1 MAGIRTSP
9 VMSKA
14 VQNALKNVKAV
25 DSGWFYNDPEFRE
38 AETTLRGNY
47 GQALATVRQRIN
59 AAGITDP
66 DAVARIEMPV
76 RLYFAKQFR
85 SLYNAQ
91 AAREQ
96 ERREQR
102 KQQRKTFASRL
113 LGTIL
118 SIGTRGLVQ
127 GLLNRQEYF
136 HKSSLNAQKYGLPR
150 QTTSRTASLVQ
161 PFYTGP
167 EEEAGVEL

>member
-1 MAGIRTSP
+1 MTGISTSP
-9 VMSKA
+9 MKSRIVRNMLTNAKA
-14 VQNALKNVKAV
+14 VN
-25 DSGWFYNDPEFRE
+25 SGWFYNDPEFRE
-38 AETTLRGNY
+38 AETDLRGKY
-47 GQALATVRQRIN
+47 GQALAQVRQRIN

-102 KQQRKTFASRL
+102 KQQRRTFGEKL

-127 GLLNRQEYF
+127 GLLNRQVYY
-136 HKSSLNAQKYGLPR
+136 HKSNLNAQKYGLPR
-150 QTTSRTASLVQ
+150 RTSSRTASIVQ
-161 PFYTGP
+161 PFYTAEA
-167 EEEAGVEL
+167 EETGAEL

>member
-1 MAGIRTSP
+1 MAGIKTSAM
-9 VMSKA
+9 MSKA
-14 VQNALKNVKAV
+14 VQNALMNVKAV
-25 DSGWFYNDPEFRE
+25 NSGWFYNDPEFRE
-38 AETTLRGNY
+38 AEADLRGKY

-96 ERREQR
+96 ERREAQKER
-102 KQQRKTFASRL
+102 RRARGAQL
-113 LGTIL
+113 LGTLL
-118 SIGTRGLVQ
+118 SIATRGLIQ
-127 GLLNRQEYF
+127 AGLNRQTYF
-136 HKSSLNAQKYGLPR
+136 HKRNLNVQKYGLPR
-150 QTTSRTASLVQ
+150 QTMSRTASLVQ
-161 PFYTGP
+161 PFYAA
-167 EEEAGVEL
+167 EAEEAGAEL